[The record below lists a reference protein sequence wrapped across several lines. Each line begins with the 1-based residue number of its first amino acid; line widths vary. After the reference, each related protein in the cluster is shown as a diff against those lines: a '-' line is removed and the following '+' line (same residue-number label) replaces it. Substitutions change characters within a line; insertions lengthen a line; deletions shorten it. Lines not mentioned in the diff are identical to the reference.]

1 MRKVLYALMGF
12 LLTFSAL
19 KADDFLEEANETAPA
34 HLNHPMQDLNAIQGS
49 FFDKNR
55 SKMSNTLNIDYFQ
68 GQTYKI
74 RLRYAMATLL
84 FFSKPISDFV
94 LGDKV
99 GFDAKILES
108 NDRILLIKPLQIG
121 VDSNISV
128 IDNEGKIFSFYVFST
143 TFTSSKHPNL
153 QVFIEDKNYY
163 SNAFLK
169 PQKENKEKENKEK
182 ENKEKENKEKENK
195 ENTLEN
201 APTNNKP
208 LKEEKE
214 ETKEKEEETIT
225 IGDNTNAMK
234 IVKKDIQKGYKA
246 LKSSQKKWYCL
257 WACSKK
263 SKLSLMP
270 KEIFNDKQF
279 TYFKFDKRLAL
290 SKFPVVYKVV
300 DGYDN
305 PVNTRIVG
313 DYIIAED
320 VSAKW
325 TLRLGKDYLCI
336 RFVKRS
342 KDE

>member
-12 LLTFSAL
+12 LLAFSAL

-128 IDNEGKIFSFYVFST
+128 IDSEGKIFSFYVFST

-169 PQKENKEKENKEK
+169 PQKENKE
-182 ENKEKENKEKENK
+182 NK

-214 ETKEKEEETIT
+214 EAKEKEEETII

-246 LKSSQKKWYCL
+246 LKSSQRKWYCL

-290 SKFPVVYKVV
+290 SKFPVIYKVV

-320 VSAKW
+320 VSTKW

-336 RFVKRS
+336 RFVKKA

>member
-1 MRKVLYALMGF
+1 MRKVLWGFVGF
-12 LLTFSAL
+12 LLVFSTL

-128 IDNEGKIFSFYVFST
+128 IDSEGKIFSFYVFST

-163 SNAFLK
+163 TNAFIK
-169 PQKENKEKENKEK
+169 PQKENQENMA
-182 ENKEKENKEKENK
+182 
-195 ENTLEN
+195 EN
-201 APTNNKP
+201 APKDAQKNNKP

-214 ETKEKEEETIT
+214 ETKEKEEEAII

-234 IVKKDIQKGYKA
+234 IIKKDIQKGYKA
-246 LKSSQKKWYCL
+246 LKSSQRKWYCL

-290 SKFPVVYKVV
+290 SKFPVIYKVV

-342 KDE
+342 KGE

>member
-1 MRKVLYALMGF
+1 MRKFLYALMGF
-12 LLTFSAL
+12 LLAFSVL
-19 KADDFLEEANETAPA
+19 KADDFLEEANETALV

-163 SNAFLK
+163 SNAFMK
-169 PQKENKEKENKEK
+169 PQ
-182 ENKEKENKEKENK
+182 NK
-195 ENTLEN
+195 ENALEN
-201 APTNNKP
+201 TLTNDNKPLKEEP

-214 ETKEKEEETIT
+214 ETKEKEETIT
-225 IGDNTNAMK
+225 IGDNTNAMT
-234 IVKKDIQKGYKA
+234 IVKKDIQKGYRA
-246 LKSSQKKWYCL
+246 LKSSQRKWYCL
-257 WACSKK
+257 GICSKK

-290 SKFPVVYKVV
+290 SKFPVIYKVV

-336 RFVKRS
+336 RFIKRS
-342 KDE
+342 KGE

>member
-1 MRKVLYALMGF
+1 MRKVLCALVGF
-12 LLTFSAL
+12 LLAFSAL
-19 KADDFLEEANETAPA
+19 KADDFLEEANETASA
-34 HLNHPMQDLNAIQGS
+34 NLNHPMQDLNAIQGS

-55 SKMSNTLNIDYFQ
+55 SKMSNTLNVDYFQ

-128 IDNEGKIFSFYVFST
+128 IDNEGKVFSFYVFST

-163 SNAFLK
+163 SNAFMK
-169 PQKENKEKENKEK
+169 PQ
-182 ENKEKENKEKENK
+182 NK

-214 ETKEKEEETIT
+214 ETKEEETIT

-234 IVKKDIQKGYKA
+234 IVKKDIQKGYRA
-246 LKSSQKKWYCL
+246 LKSSQRKWYCL
-257 WACSKK
+257 GICSKK

-270 KEIFNDKQF
+270 EEIFNDKQF
-279 TYFKFDKRLAL
+279 TYFKFDKKLAL
-290 SKFPVVYKVV
+290 SKFPVIYKVV

-336 RFVKRS
+336 RFIKKG

>member
-12 LLTFSAL
+12 LLAFSAL
-19 KADDFLEEANETAPA
+19 IADDFLEEANETAPA
-34 HLNHPMQDLNAIQGS
+34 NLNHPMQDLNAIQGS

-153 QVFIEDKNYY
+153 QVFIEDKDYY
-163 SNAFLK
+163 SNAFMK
-169 PQKENKEKENKEK
+169 PQ
-182 ENKEKENKEKENK
+182 NK
-195 ENTLEN
+195 ENTFEN

-214 ETKEKEEETIT
+214 ETKEEETIT

-234 IVKKDIQKGYKA
+234 IVKKDIQKGYRA
-246 LKSSQKKWYCL
+246 LKSSQRKWYCL
-257 WACSKK
+257 GICSKK

-270 KEIFNDKQF
+270 EEIFNDKQF
-279 TYFKFDKRLAL
+279 TYFKFDKKLAL
-290 SKFPVVYKVV
+290 SKFPVIYKVV

-336 RFVKRS
+336 RFVKRG

>member
-1 MRKVLYALMGF
+1 MRKVLYALVGF
-12 LLTFSAL
+12 LLAFSAL

-34 HLNHPMQDLNAIQGS
+34 NLNHPMQDLNAIQGS

-55 SKMSNTLNIDYFQ
+55 SKMSNTLNVDYFQ

-163 SNAFLK
+163 SNAFMK
-169 PQKENKEKENKEK
+169 PQ
-182 ENKEKENKEKENK
+182 NK
-195 ENTLEN
+195 ENTLEK

-214 ETKEKEEETIT
+214 ENKEEETII

-234 IVKKDIQKGYKA
+234 IVKKDIQKGYRA
-246 LKSSQKKWYCL
+246 LKSSQRKWYCL
-257 WACSKK
+257 GICSKK

-279 TYFKFDKRLAL
+279 TYFKFDKKLAL
-290 SKFPVVYKVV
+290 SKFPVIYKVV

-336 RFVKRS
+336 RFVKKG

>member
-1 MRKVLYALMGF
+1 MRKVLYALVGF
-12 LLTFSAL
+12 LLVFSAL
-19 KADDFLEEANETAPA
+19 KADDFLEEANETVPA
-34 HLNHPMQDLNAIQGS
+34 NLNHPMQDLNAIQGS

-128 IDNEGKIFSFYVFST
+128 IDNEGKVFSFYVFST

-163 SNAFLK
+163 SNAFMK
-169 PQKENKEKENKEK
+169 PQ
-182 ENKEKENKEKENK
+182 NK

-234 IVKKDIQKGYKA
+234 IVKKDIQKGYRA
-246 LKSSQKKWYCL
+246 LKSSQRKWYCL
-257 WACSKK
+257 WICSKK

-270 KEIFNDKQF
+270 EEIFNDKQF
-279 TYFKFDKRLAL
+279 TYFKFDKKLAL
-290 SKFPVVYKVV
+290 SKFPVIYKVV

-336 RFVKRS
+336 RFVKKG

>member
-1 MRKVLYALMGF
+1 MRKVLYALVGF
-12 LLTFSAL
+12 LLAFSAL

-34 HLNHPMQDLNAIQGS
+34 NLNHPMQDLNAIQGS

-163 SNAFLK
+163 SNAFMK
-169 PQKENKEKENKEK
+169 PQ
-182 ENKEKENKEKENK
+182 NK

-201 APTNNKP
+201 TPTNNKP

-214 ETKEKEEETIT
+214 ETKEEETII
-225 IGDNTNAMK
+225 IGDSTNAMK
-234 IVKKDIQKGYKA
+234 IVKKDIQRGYRA
-246 LKSSQKKWYCL
+246 LKSSQRKWYCL
-257 WACSKK
+257 GICSKK

-270 KEIFNDKQF
+270 EEIFNDKQF
-279 TYFKFDKRLAL
+279 TYFKFDKKLAL
-290 SKFPVVYKVV
+290 SKFPVIYKVV

-336 RFVKRS
+336 RFVKKG

>member
-12 LLTFSAL
+12 LLAFSAL
-19 KADDFLEEANETAPA
+19 RADDFLEEANETAPTN
-34 HLNHPMQDLNAIQGS
+34 LNHPMQDLNAIQGS

-153 QVFIEDKNYY
+153 QVFIDDKNYY
-163 SNAFLK
+163 SNAFMK
-169 PQKENKEKENKEK
+169 PQN
-182 ENKEKENKEKENK
+182 KENK

-214 ETKEKEEETIT
+214 ETKEEETIT

-234 IVKKDIQKGYKA
+234 IVKKDIQKGYRA
-246 LKSSQKKWYCL
+246 LKSSQRKWYCL
-257 WACSKK
+257 GICSKK
-263 SKLSLMP
+263 SKPSLMP
-270 KEIFNDKQF
+270 EEIFNDKQF
-279 TYFKFDKRLAL
+279 TYFKFDKKLAL
-290 SKFPVVYKVV
+290 SKFPVIYKVV

-336 RFVKRS
+336 RFVKKG

>member
-1 MRKVLYALMGF
+1 MRKFLYALMGF

-34 HLNHPMQDLNAIQGS
+34 NLNHPMQDLNAIQGS

-163 SNAFLK
+163 SNAFMK
-169 PQKENKEKENKEK
+169 PQ
-182 ENKEKENKEKENK
+182 NK
-195 ENTLEN
+195 ENALEN
-201 APTNNKP
+201 ALENTPTNDNKPLKEEP

-234 IVKKDIQKGYKA
+234 IVKKDIQKGYRA
-246 LKSSQKKWYCL
+246 LKSSQRKWYCL
-257 WACSKK
+257 GICSKK

-270 KEIFNDKQF
+270 EEIFNDKQF
-279 TYFKFDKRLAL
+279 TYFKFDKKLAL
-290 SKFPVVYKVV
+290 SKFPVIYKVV

-320 VSAKW
+320 VSTKW

-336 RFVKRS
+336 RFVKKG

>member
-12 LLTFSAL
+12 LLAFSAL
-19 KADDFLEEANETAPA
+19 RADDFLEEANETAPA
-34 HLNHPMQDLNAIQGS
+34 NLNHPMQDLNAIQGS

-163 SNAFLK
+163 SNAFMK
-169 PQKENKEKENKEK
+169 PQ
-182 ENKEKENKEKENK
+182 NK
-195 ENTLEN
+195 ENALEN

-208 LKEEKE
+208 LKEEPLKEEPLKE
-214 ETKEKEEETIT
+214 ETKEKEEETII

-234 IVKKDIQKGYKA
+234 IVKKDIQKGYRA
-246 LKSSQKKWYCL
+246 LKSSQRKWYCL
-257 WACSKK
+257 GICSKK

-270 KEIFNDKQF
+270 EEIFNDKQF
-279 TYFKFDKRLAL
+279 TYFKFDKKLAL
-290 SKFPVVYKVV
+290 SKFPVIYKVV

-336 RFVKRS
+336 RFVKKG

>member
-1 MRKVLYALMGF
+1 MRKVLCALVGF
-12 LLTFSAL
+12 LLVFSAL

-34 HLNHPMQDLNAIQGS
+34 ILNHPMQDLNAIQGS

-55 SKMSNTLNIDYFQ
+55 SKMSNTLNVDYFQ

-163 SNAFLK
+163 SNAFMK
-169 PQKENKEKENKEK
+169 PQ
-182 ENKEKENKEKENK
+182 NK
-195 ENTLEN
+195 ENTLEK
-201 APTNNKP
+201 APTNNKL

-214 ETKEKEEETIT
+214 ETKEEETIT

-234 IVKKDIQKGYKA
+234 IVKKDIQKGYRA
-246 LKSSQKKWYCL
+246 LKSSQRKWYCL
-257 WACSKK
+257 GICSKK

-270 KEIFNDKQF
+270 EEIFNDKQF
-279 TYFKFDKRLAL
+279 TYFKFDKKLAL
-290 SKFPVVYKVV
+290 SKFPVIYKVV

-336 RFVKRS
+336 RFVKKG

>member
-12 LLTFSAL
+12 LLAFSAL
-19 KADDFLEEANETAPA
+19 KADDFLEEANETTPA
-34 HLNHPMQDLNAIQGS
+34 NLNHPMQDLNAIQGS

-163 SNAFLK
+163 SNAFMK
-169 PQKENKEKENKEK
+169 PQ
-182 ENKEKENKEKENK
+182 NK
-195 ENTLEN
+195 ENALEK

-214 ETKEKEEETIT
+214 EETII

-234 IVKKDIQKGYKA
+234 IVKKDIQKGYRA
-246 LKSSQKKWYCL
+246 LKSSQRKWYCL
-257 WACSKK
+257 GICSKK
-263 SKLSLMP
+263 SKPSLMP
-270 KEIFNDKQF
+270 EEIFNDKQF
-279 TYFKFDKRLAL
+279 TYFKFNKKLAL
-290 SKFPVVYKVV
+290 SKFPVIYKVV

-320 VSAKW
+320 VSTKW

-336 RFVKRS
+336 RFIKKG

>member
-12 LLTFSAL
+12 LLAFSVL
-19 KADDFLEEANETAPA
+19 KADDFLEEANETAPTN
-34 HLNHPMQDLNAIQGS
+34 LNHPMQDLNAIQGS

-163 SNAFLK
+163 SNAFMK
-169 PQKENKEKENKEK
+169 PQNKENN
-182 ENKEKENKEKENK
+182 KENK

-214 ETKEKEEETIT
+214 ETKEEETII

-234 IVKKDIQKGYKA
+234 IVKKDIQKGYRA
-246 LKSSQKKWYCL
+246 LKSSQRKWYCL
-257 WACSKK
+257 GICSKK
-263 SKLSLMP
+263 SKPSLMP
-270 KEIFNDKQF
+270 EEIFNDKQF
-279 TYFKFDKRLAL
+279 TYFKFDKKLAL
-290 SKFPVVYKVV
+290 SKFPVIYKVV

-320 VSAKW
+320 VSTKW

-336 RFVKRS
+336 RFVKKG

>member
-12 LLTFSAL
+12 LLVFSAL

-34 HLNHPMQDLNAIQGS
+34 NLNHPMQDLNAIQGS

-128 IDNEGKIFSFYVFST
+128 IDSEGKIFSFYVFST

-163 SNAFLK
+163 SNAFMK
-169 PQKENKEKENKEK
+169 PQ
-182 ENKEKENKEKENK
+182 NK
-195 ENTLEN
+195 ENILEN
-201 APTNNKP
+201 TPTNNKP

-234 IVKKDIQKGYKA
+234 IVKKDIQKGYRA
-246 LKSSQKKWYCL
+246 LKSSQRKWYCL
-257 WACSKK
+257 GICSKK

-270 KEIFNDKQF
+270 EEIFNDKQF
-279 TYFKFDKRLAL
+279 TYFKFDKKLAL
-290 SKFPVVYKVV
+290 SKFPVIYKVV

-336 RFVKRS
+336 RFVKKG

>member
-1 MRKVLYALMGF
+1 MRKVLCTLVGF
-12 LLTFSAL
+12 LLVSSAL

-34 HLNHPMQDLNAIQGS
+34 NLNHPMQDLNAIQGS

-55 SKMSNTLNIDYFQ
+55 SKMSNTLNVDYFQ

-121 VDSNISV
+121 VDSNVSV
-128 IDNEGKIFSFYVFST
+128 IDNEGKVFSFYVFST

-163 SNAFLK
+163 SNAFMK
-169 PQKENKEKENKEK
+169 PQ
-182 ENKEKENKEKENK
+182 NK
-195 ENTLEN
+195 ENTLEK
-201 APTNNKP
+201 ALTNNKP

-214 ETKEKEEETIT
+214 ETKEEETIT

-234 IVKKDIQKGYKA
+234 IVKKDIQKGYRA
-246 LKSSQKKWYCL
+246 LKSSQRKWYCL
-257 WACSKK
+257 GICSKK

-270 KEIFNDKQF
+270 EEIFNDKQF
-279 TYFKFDKRLAL
+279 TYFKFDKKLAL
-290 SKFPVVYKVV
+290 SKFPVIYKVV

-336 RFVKRS
+336 RFIKKG

>member
-1 MRKVLYALMGF
+1 MRKVLYTLMGF
-12 LLTFSAL
+12 LLAFSAL
-19 KADDFLEEANETAPA
+19 KADDFLEEANETAPTN
-34 HLNHPMQDLNAIQGS
+34 LNHPMQDLNAIQGS

-128 IDNEGKIFSFYVFST
+128 IDSEGKIFSFYVFST

-163 SNAFLK
+163 SNAFMK
-169 PQKENKEKENKEK
+169 PQNKENN
-182 ENKEKENKEKENK
+182 KENK

-225 IGDNTNAMK
+225 IGDSTNAMK
-234 IVKKDIQKGYKA
+234 IVKKDIQKGYRA
-246 LKSSQKKWYCL
+246 LKSSQRKWYCL
-257 WACSKK
+257 GICSKK
-263 SKLSLMP
+263 SKPSLMP
-270 KEIFNDKQF
+270 EEIFNDKQF
-279 TYFKFDKRLAL
+279 TYFKFDKKLAL
-290 SKFPVVYKVV
+290 SKFPVIYKVV

-336 RFVKRS
+336 RFVKKG

>member
-1 MRKVLYALMGF
+1 MRKVLYALVGF
-12 LLTFSAL
+12 LLVFSAL
-19 KADDFLEEANETAPA
+19 RADDFLEEANETAPA

-163 SNAFLK
+163 SNAFIK
-169 PQKENKEKENKEK
+169 PQKEN
-182 ENKEKENKEKENK
+182 KENK

-234 IVKKDIQKGYKA
+234 IVKKDIQKGYRA
-246 LKSSQKKWYCL
+246 LKSSQRKWYCL
-257 WACSKK
+257 GICSKK

-270 KEIFNDKQF
+270 EEIFNDKQF

-290 SKFPVVYKVV
+290 SKFPVIYKVV

-336 RFVKRS
+336 RFVKKG

>member
-12 LLTFSAL
+12 LLAFSVL

-55 SKMSNTLNIDYFQ
+55 SKMSNTLNINYFQ

-128 IDNEGKIFSFYVFST
+128 IDSEGKIFSFYVFST

-163 SNAFLK
+163 TNAFIK
-169 PQKENKEKENKEK
+169 PQKENQENM
-182 ENKEKENKEKENK
+182 
-195 ENTLEN
+195 TEN
-201 APTNNKP
+201 APKDAQKITTSP
-208 LKEEKE
+208 IKEEKE

-234 IVKKDIQKGYKA
+234 IIKKDIQKGYKA
-246 LKSSQKKWYCL
+246 LKSSQRKWYCL
-257 WACSKK
+257 GICSKK
-263 SKLSLMP
+263 SKPSLMP

-290 SKFPVVYKVV
+290 SKFPVIYKVV

-320 VSAKW
+320 VSTKW

-336 RFVKRS
+336 RFVKKAR
-342 KDE
+342 DE

>member
-12 LLTFSAL
+12 LLAFGAL
-19 KADDFLEEANETAPA
+19 IADDFLEEANETAPA
-34 HLNHPMQDLNAIQGS
+34 NLNHPMQDLNAIQGS

-153 QVFIEDKNYY
+153 QVFIDDKNYY
-163 SNAFLK
+163 SNAFMK
-169 PQKENKEKENKEK
+169 PQNKEN
-182 ENKEKENKEKENK
+182 KENK
-195 ENTLEN
+195 ENTFEN

-214 ETKEKEEETIT
+214 ETKEEETIT

-234 IVKKDIQKGYKA
+234 IVKKDIQKGYRA
-246 LKSSQKKWYCL
+246 LKSSQRKWYCL
-257 WACSKK
+257 GICSKK
-263 SKLSLMP
+263 SKPSLMP
-270 KEIFNDKQF
+270 EEIFNDKQF
-279 TYFKFDKRLAL
+279 TYFKFDKKLAL
-290 SKFPVVYKVV
+290 SKFPVIYKVV

-336 RFVKRS
+336 RFVKKG

>member
-1 MRKVLYALMGF
+1 MRKVLCALVGF
-12 LLTFSAL
+12 LLAFSVL

-34 HLNHPMQDLNAIQGS
+34 NLNHPMQDLNAIQGS

-55 SKMSNTLNIDYFQ
+55 SKMSNTLNVDYFQ

-163 SNAFLK
+163 SNAFMK
-169 PQKENKEKENKEK
+169 PQIQENILEK
-182 ENKEKENKEKENK
+182 
-195 ENTLEN
+195 
-201 APTNNKP
+201 APTNNNKP

-214 ETKEKEEETIT
+214 ETKEEETIT

-234 IVKKDIQKGYKA
+234 IVKKDIQKGYRA
-246 LKSSQKKWYCL
+246 LKSSQRKWYCL
-257 WACSKK
+257 GICSKK

-270 KEIFNDKQF
+270 EEIFNDKQF
-279 TYFKFDKRLAL
+279 TYFKFDKKLAL
-290 SKFPVVYKVV
+290 SKFPVIYKVV

-325 TLRLGKDYLCI
+325 TLRSGKDYLCI
-336 RFVKRS
+336 RFVKKG

>member
-1 MRKVLYALMGF
+1 MRKFLYALVGF
-12 LLTFSAL
+12 LLAFSVL

-169 PQKENKEKENKEK
+169 PQ
-182 ENKEKENKEKENK
+182 NK
-195 ENTLEN
+195 ENALEN
-201 APTNNKP
+201 TPTNNKP
-208 LKEEKE
+208 LKEKKE

-234 IVKKDIQKGYKA
+234 IIKKDIQKGYKA
-246 LKSSQKKWYCL
+246 LKSSQRKWYCL

-263 SKLSLMP
+263 SKPSLMP
-270 KEIFNDKQF
+270 EEIFNDKQF

-290 SKFPVVYKVV
+290 SKFPVIYKVV

-320 VSAKW
+320 VSTKW

-336 RFVKRS
+336 RFVKKG

>member
-12 LLTFSAL
+12 LLAFSAL
-19 KADDFLEEANETAPA
+19 KADDFLEEVNETAPA

-84 FFSKPISDFV
+84 FFSKSISDFV

-128 IDNEGKIFSFYVFST
+128 IDSEGKIFSFYVFST

-169 PQKENKEKENKEK
+169 PQKEN
-182 ENKEKENKEKENK
+182 KENK

-246 LKSSQKKWYCL
+246 LKSSQRKWYCL
-257 WACSKK
+257 GICSKK

-290 SKFPVVYKVV
+290 SKFPVIYKVV

-320 VSAKW
+320 VSTKW

-336 RFVKRS
+336 RFIKKA

>member
-12 LLTFSAL
+12 LLAFSTL

-34 HLNHPMQDLNAIQGS
+34 NLNHPMQDLNAIQGS

-108 NDRILLIKPLQIG
+108 NERILLIKPLQIG

-128 IDNEGKIFSFYVFST
+128 IDNEGKVFSFYVFST

-163 SNAFLK
+163 SNAFMK
-169 PQKENKEKENKEK
+169 PQ
-182 ENKEKENKEKENK
+182 NK

-201 APTNNKP
+201 APTNNNKS

-214 ETKEKEEETIT
+214 ETKEKEEETIM

-234 IVKKDIQKGYKA
+234 IVKKDIQRGYRA
-246 LKSSQKKWYCL
+246 LKSSQRKWYCL
-257 WACSKK
+257 WICSKK

-270 KEIFNDKQF
+270 EEIFNDKQF
-279 TYFKFDKRLAL
+279 TYFKFDKKLAL
-290 SKFPVVYKVV
+290 SKFPVIYKVV

-325 TLRLGKDYLCI
+325 TLRSGKDYLCI
-336 RFVKRS
+336 RFIKKG

>member
-12 LLTFSAL
+12 LLAFSVL

-34 HLNHPMQDLNAIQGS
+34 NLNHPMQDLNAIQGS

-55 SKMSNTLNIDYFQ
+55 SKMSNTLNINYFQ

-128 IDNEGKIFSFYVFST
+128 IDSEGKIFSFYVFST

-163 SNAFLK
+163 TNAFIK
-169 PQKENKEKENKEK
+169 PQKENQENMA
-182 ENKEKENKEKENK
+182 
-195 ENTLEN
+195 EN
-201 APTNNKP
+201 APKDAPKNNHKP
-208 LKEEKE
+208 LKE
-214 ETKEKEEETIT
+214 EKEEETIT

-246 LKSSQKKWYCL
+246 LKSSQRKWYCL

-270 KEIFNDKQF
+270 EEIFNDKQF

-290 SKFPVVYKVV
+290 SKFPVIYKVV

-342 KDE
+342 KGE

>member
-1 MRKVLYALMGF
+1 MRKVLYALVGF
-12 LLTFSAL
+12 LLAFSAL
-19 KADDFLEEANETAPA
+19 KADDFLEEANEIAPA
-34 HLNHPMQDLNAIQGS
+34 NLNHPMQDLNAIQGS

-163 SNAFLK
+163 SNAFMK
-169 PQKENKEKENKEK
+169 PQ
-182 ENKEKENKEKENK
+182 NK
-195 ENTLEN
+195 ENTLEK

-214 ETKEKEEETIT
+214 ETKEEETIT

-234 IVKKDIQKGYKA
+234 IVKKDIQKGYRA
-246 LKSSQKKWYCL
+246 LKSSQRKWYCL
-257 WACSKK
+257 GICSKK

-270 KEIFNDKQF
+270 EEIFNDKQF
-279 TYFKFDKRLAL
+279 TYFKFDKKLAL
-290 SKFPVVYKVV
+290 SKFPVIYKVV

-336 RFVKRS
+336 RFVKKG

>member
-1 MRKVLYALMGF
+1 MRKFLYALMGF
-12 LLTFSAL
+12 LLAFSAL

-128 IDNEGKIFSFYVFST
+128 IDSEGKIFSFYVFST

-169 PQKENKEKENKEK
+169 PQKK
-182 ENKEKENKEKENK
+182 NKEKENK

-214 ETKEKEEETIT
+214 EAKEKEEETII

-246 LKSSQKKWYCL
+246 LKSSQRKWYCL
-257 WACSKK
+257 GICSKK
-263 SKLSLMP
+263 SKPSLMP
-270 KEIFNDKQF
+270 EEIFNDKQF

-290 SKFPVVYKVV
+290 SKFPVIYKVV

-336 RFVKRS
+336 RFVKKA

>member
-12 LLTFSAL
+12 LLAFSVL

-128 IDNEGKIFSFYVFST
+128 IDSEGKIFSFYVFST

-169 PQKENKEKENKEK
+169 PQ
-182 ENKEKENKEKENK
+182 NK
-195 ENTLEN
+195 ENVLEN

-208 LKEEKE
+208 LKEETLKE
-214 ETKEKEEETIT
+214 EKEEETII

-234 IVKKDIQKGYKA
+234 IVKKDIQKGYRA
-246 LKSSQKKWYCL
+246 LKSSQRKWYCL
-257 WACSKK
+257 GICSKK

-270 KEIFNDKQF
+270 EEIFNDKQF
-279 TYFKFDKRLAL
+279 TYFKFDKKLAL
-290 SKFPVVYKVV
+290 SKFPVIYKVV

-336 RFVKRS
+336 RFVKKA

>member
-12 LLTFSAL
+12 LLTFSIL

-169 PQKENKEKENKEK
+169 PQ
-182 ENKEKENKEKENK
+182 NK
-195 ENTLEN
+195 ENALEN
-201 APTNNKP
+201 APTNNKPLKEEP

-246 LKSSQKKWYCL
+246 LKSSQRKWYCL
-257 WACSKK
+257 GICSKK

-290 SKFPVVYKVV
+290 SKFPVIYKVV

-336 RFVKRS
+336 RFVKKA

>member
-12 LLTFSAL
+12 LLAFSAL

-128 IDNEGKIFSFYVFST
+128 IDSEGKIFSFYVFST

-163 SNAFLK
+163 SNAFMK
-169 PQKENKEKENKEK
+169 PQ
-182 ENKEKENKEKENK
+182 NK
-195 ENTLEN
+195 ENVLEN
-201 APTNNKP
+201 ALENTPTNNKP

-214 ETKEKEEETIT
+214 ETKEEETIT

-234 IVKKDIQKGYKA
+234 IVKKDIQKGYRA
-246 LKSSQKKWYCL
+246 LKSSQRKWYCL
-257 WACSKK
+257 GICSKK
-263 SKLSLMP
+263 SKPSLMP
-270 KEIFNDKQF
+270 EEIFDDKQF

-290 SKFPVVYKVV
+290 SKFPVIYKVV

-336 RFVKRS
+336 RFVKRG

>member
-12 LLTFSAL
+12 LLAFSVL

-128 IDNEGKIFSFYVFST
+128 IDSEGKIFSFYVFST

-163 SNAFLK
+163 SNAFIK
-169 PQKENKEKENKEK
+169 PQ
-182 ENKEKENKEKENK
+182 KENK

-246 LKSSQKKWYCL
+246 LKSSQRKWYCL

-290 SKFPVVYKVV
+290 SKFPVIYKVV

-320 VSAKW
+320 VSTKW

-336 RFVKRS
+336 RFIKKG

>member
-1 MRKVLYALMGF
+1 MRGF
-12 LLTFSAL
+12 LLAFLLVFSAL
-19 KADDFLEEANETAPA
+19 KADDFLEEFNEKASTN
-34 HLNHPMQDLNAIQGS
+34 LNHPMQDLNAIQGS
-49 FFDKNR
+49 FFNKNR
-55 SKMSNTLNIDYFQ
+55 STMSNTLNIDYFQ

-128 IDNEGKIFSFYVFST
+128 IDSEGKIFSFYVFST

-163 SNAFLK
+163 SNAFMK
-169 PQKENKEKENKEK
+169 PKKENTAENVT
-182 ENKEKENKEKENK
+182 

-201 APTNNKP
+201 ANKP
-208 LKEEKE
+208 LKETKAAE
-214 ETKEKEEETIT
+214 ETKEKEEEEVIT

-234 IVKKDIQKGYKA
+234 IVKKDIQRNYKA
-246 LKSSQKKWYCL
+246 LKSSQRKWYCL
-257 WACSKK
+257 WLCSKK

-290 SKFPVVYKVV
+290 SKFPVIYKVV

-320 VSAKW
+320 VSPKW

-336 RFVKRS
+336 RLITKGR
-342 KDE
+342 DE

>member
-1 MRKVLYALMGF
+1 MRKVLYALVGF
-12 LLTFSAL
+12 LLVFSVL
-19 KADDFLEEANETAPA
+19 KADDFLEEANETAPTN
-34 HLNHPMQDLNAIQGS
+34 LNHPMQDLNAIQGS

-163 SNAFLK
+163 SNAFMK
-169 PQKENKEKENKEK
+169 PQ
-182 ENKEKENKEKENK
+182 NK
-195 ENTLEN
+195 ENTLEK

-214 ETKEKEEETIT
+214 ENKEEETII

-234 IVKKDIQKGYKA
+234 IVKKDIQKGYRA
-246 LKSSQKKWYCL
+246 LKSSQRKWYCL
-257 WACSKK
+257 GICSKK

-279 TYFKFDKRLAL
+279 TYFKFDKKLAL
-290 SKFPVVYKVV
+290 SKFPVIYKVV

-336 RFVKRS
+336 RFVKKG

>member
-1 MRKVLYALMGF
+1 MWGF
-12 LLTFSAL
+12 LLAFLLVFSAL
-19 KADDFLEEANETAPA
+19 KADDFLEEANETAPV

-49 FFDKNR
+49 FFNKNR
-55 SKMSNTLNIDYFQ
+55 STMSNTLNIDYFQ

-128 IDNEGKIFSFYVFST
+128 IDSEGKIFSFYVFST

-163 SNAFLK
+163 SNAFMK
-169 PQKENKEKENKEK
+169 PKKENRAENVT
-182 ENKEKENKEKENK
+182 

-201 APTNNKP
+201 ANKP
-208 LKEEKE
+208 LKETK
-214 ETKEKEEETIT
+214 ETKETKATEEEVII

-234 IVKKDIQKGYKA
+234 IVKNDIQKNYKA
-246 LKSSQKKWYCL
+246 LKSSQRKWYCL
-257 WACSKK
+257 WLCSKK

-290 SKFPVVYKVV
+290 SKFPVIYKVV

-320 VSAKW
+320 VSPKW

-336 RFVKRS
+336 RLITKGR
-342 KDE
+342 DE

>member
-1 MRKVLYALMGF
+1 MRKVLYALVGF
-12 LLTFSAL
+12 LLAFSAL
-19 KADDFLEEANETAPA
+19 KADDFLEEANETVPA
-34 HLNHPMQDLNAIQGS
+34 NLNHPMQDLNAIQGS

-55 SKMSNTLNIDYFQ
+55 SKMSNTLNVDYFQ

-128 IDNEGKIFSFYVFST
+128 IDNEGKVFSFYVFST

-163 SNAFLK
+163 SNAFMK
-169 PQKENKEKENKEK
+169 PQ
-182 ENKEKENKEKENK
+182 NK
-195 ENTLEN
+195 ENTFEKALTN
-201 APTNNKP
+201 NNKP

-214 ETKEKEEETIT
+214 ETKEEETIT

-234 IVKKDIQKGYKA
+234 IVKKDIQKGYRA
-246 LKSSQKKWYCL
+246 LKSSQRKWYCL
-257 WACSKK
+257 GICSKK

-270 KEIFNDKQF
+270 EEIFNDKQF
-279 TYFKFDKRLAL
+279 TYFKFDKKLAL
-290 SKFPVVYKVV
+290 SKFPVIYKVV

-336 RFVKRS
+336 RFIKKG

>member
-1 MRKVLYALMGF
+1 MRKVLYALVGF
-12 LLTFSAL
+12 LLVFSAL
-19 KADDFLEEANETAPA
+19 KADDFLEEANETAPVN
-34 HLNHPMQDLNAIQGS
+34 LNHPMQDLNAIQGS

-108 NDRILLIKPLQIG
+108 NDRILFIKPLQIG

-128 IDNEGKIFSFYVFST
+128 IDNEGKVFSFYVFST

-163 SNAFLK
+163 SNAFMK
-169 PQKENKEKENKEK
+169 PQ
-182 ENKEKENKEKENK
+182 NK
-195 ENTLEN
+195 ENTLEK
-201 APTNNKP
+201 APTNNNKP

-214 ETKEKEEETIT
+214 ETKEEETIT

-234 IVKKDIQKGYKA
+234 IVKKDIQKGYRA
-246 LKSSQKKWYCL
+246 LKSSQRKWYCL
-257 WACSKK
+257 GICSKK

-270 KEIFNDKQF
+270 EEIFNDKQF
-279 TYFKFDKRLAL
+279 TYFKFDKKLAL
-290 SKFPVVYKVV
+290 SKFPVIYKVV

-325 TLRLGKDYLCI
+325 TLRSGKDYLCI
-336 RFVKRS
+336 RFIKKG

>member
-1 MRKVLYALMGF
+1 MRKVLCTLVGF
-12 LLTFSAL
+12 LLVSSAL
-19 KADDFLEEANETAPA
+19 KADDFLEEANETAPTN
-34 HLNHPMQDLNAIQGS
+34 LNHPMQDLNAIQGS

-55 SKMSNTLNIDYFQ
+55 SKMSNTLNVDYFQ

-163 SNAFLK
+163 SNAFMK
-169 PQKENKEKENKEK
+169 PQ
-182 ENKEKENKEKENK
+182 NK
-195 ENTLEN
+195 ENTFEKAL
-201 APTNNKP
+201 TNNKP

-214 ETKEKEEETIT
+214 ETKEEETIT

-234 IVKKDIQKGYKA
+234 IVKKDIQRGYRA
-246 LKSSQKKWYCL
+246 LKSSQRKWYCL
-257 WACSKK
+257 GICSKK

-270 KEIFNDKQF
+270 EEIFNDKQF
-279 TYFKFDKRLAL
+279 TYFKFDKKLAL
-290 SKFPVVYKVV
+290 SKFPVIYKVV

-336 RFVKRS
+336 RFVKKG

>member
-1 MRKVLYALMGF
+1 MRKFLYALMGF

-163 SNAFLK
+163 SNAFIK
-169 PQKENKEKENKEK
+169 PQKENKENAL
-182 ENKEKENKEKENK
+182 
-195 ENTLEN
+195 ENT
-201 APTNNKP
+201 PTNNKPLKEEP

-246 LKSSQKKWYCL
+246 LKSSQRKWYCL
-257 WACSKK
+257 GICSKK

-290 SKFPVVYKVV
+290 SKFPVIYKVV

-336 RFVKRS
+336 RFIKKAR
-342 KDE
+342 DE

>member
-12 LLTFSAL
+12 LLAFSVL

-34 HLNHPMQDLNAIQGS
+34 NPVHLNHPMQDLNAIQGS

-169 PQKENKEKENKEK
+169 PQ
-182 ENKEKENKEKENK
+182 NK
-195 ENTLEN
+195 ENMAEN
-201 APTNNKP
+201 APKDAPINNKP

-214 ETKEKEEETIT
+214 ETKEEETIT

-246 LKSSQKKWYCL
+246 LKSSQRKWYCL
-257 WACSKK
+257 GICSKK

-290 SKFPVVYKVV
+290 SKFPVIYKVV

-336 RFVKRS
+336 RFVKRA

>member
-12 LLTFSAL
+12 LLAFSAL

-128 IDNEGKIFSFYVFST
+128 IDSEGKIFSFYVFST

-163 SNAFLK
+163 SNAFMK
-169 PQKENKEKENKEK
+169 PQ
-182 ENKEKENKEKENK
+182 NK

-201 APTNNKP
+201 APTNNKPLKEEP

-246 LKSSQKKWYCL
+246 LKSSQRKWYCL
-257 WACSKK
+257 GICSKK

-290 SKFPVVYKVV
+290 SKFPVIYKVV

-336 RFVKRS
+336 RFVKKA